1 MKTFVPKALSN
12 NDRKWYLIDAKDLVL
27 GKIAVTA
34 ASLLTGK
41 NKTDYVPHLDN
52 GDNVI
57 IINADKIKL
66 TGKKLENKIYYNHSG
81 YIGHL
86 KETTAK
92 EMMEKKPGNIIRTA
106 IEGMIT
112 RNKLKNARSLRLKV
126 FIWTTHDHEAQ
137 NPEVIT
143 VK

>member
-1 MKTFVPKALSN
+1 MKTFVPKALGN

-41 NKTDYVPHLDN
+41 NKTDYVPQLDN

-57 IINADKIKL
+57 IINANKIKL
-66 TGKKLENKIYYNHSG
+66 TGKKLEDKIYYKHSG

-86 KETTAK
+86 KKTTAK
-92 EMMEKKPGNIIRTA
+92 EMMEKKPDHIIRTA
-106 IEGMIT
+106 IE
-112 RNKLKNARSLRLKV
+112 
-126 FIWTTHDHEAQ
+126 
-137 NPEVIT
+137 
-143 VK
+143 